1 MKGFEREDQLFSLC
15 GLNCG
20 LCSMHLGGYCPGC
33 GGGAGNQAC
42 AIARCAMQK
51 EDTPM
56 YCSACSEFPCERY
69 AEPDAYDS
77 FITHRNCMQD
87 FMRMHTIGAAAY
99 HKEQLEKIEILKELL
114 SDYNDGRRK
123 TLFTLAVNL
132 LELKELRGVM
142 QRLSE
147 VKTDTYTR
155 KEKAELAA
163 SLLQEAAAKIP
174 AELKLRKKPKQKS
187 VG

>member
-1 MKGFEREDQLFSLC
+1 
-15 GLNCG
+15 
-20 LCSMHLGGYCPGC
+20 
-33 GGGAGNQAC
+33 
-42 AIARCAMQK
+42 
-51 EDTPM
+51 
-56 YCSACSEFPCERY
+56 
-69 AEPDAYDS
+69 
-77 FITHRNCMQD
+77 MQD

>member
-15 GLNCG
+15 GLNWRTLQYASGRVLSRVRGRCRKSG
-20 LCSMHLGGYCPGC
+20 VCDCTVCYAEGGYTDVLLC
-33 GGGAGNQAC
+33 
-42 AIARCAMQK
+42 MLW
-51 EDTPM
+51 
-56 YCSACSEFPCERY
+56 EFQSWY

-77 FITHRNCMQD
+77 FITHRNRMQD

>member
-77 FITHRNCMQD
+77 FITHRNRMQD

-132 LELKELRGVM
+132 LEG
-142 QRLSE
+142 
-147 VKTDTYTR
+147 
-155 KEKAELAA
+155 AERCHATFIRSKNGYVHKKGKSGACCVPAA
-163 SLLQEAAAKIP
+163 GG
-174 AELKLRKKPKQKS
+174 RC
-187 VG
+187 

>member
-20 LCSMHLGGYCPGC
+20 LCSMQLGGYCPGC

-42 AIARCAMQK
+42 AIARCAMQR
-51 EDTPM
+51 EVTPL

-77 FITHRNCMQD
+77 FITHRNRMQ
-87 FMRMHTIGAAAY
+87 
-99 HKEQLEKIEILKELL
+99 
-114 SDYNDGRRK
+114 DYNDGRRK

-132 LELKELRGVM
+132 LELKELRCIM

-147 VKTDTYTR
+147 AKTDTYTR

-163 SLLQEAAAKIP
+163 SLLQEAAAQIP
-174 AELKLRKKPKQKS
+174 VELKLRKKPKQKS
-187 VG
+187 AG

>member
-51 EDTPM
+51 EDTPL

-77 FITHRNCMQD
+77 FITHRNRMQD

-99 HKEQLEKIEILKELL
+99 HKEQLEKIEILKEENAVYTCCK
-114 SDYNDGRRK
+114 SAGAEGAERCHATFIRSKNGYVHKKGKSGACCVSAAGGRC
-123 TLFTLAVNL
+123 
-132 LELKELRGVM
+132 
-142 QRLSE
+142 
-147 VKTDTYTR
+147 
-155 KEKAELAA
+155 
-163 SLLQEAAAKIP
+163 
-174 AELKLRKKPKQKS
+174 
-187 VG
+187 

>member
-1 MKGFEREDQLFSLC
+1 
-15 GLNCG
+15 
-20 LCSMHLGGYCPGC
+20 
-33 GGGAGNQAC
+33 
-42 AIARCAMQK
+42 
-51 EDTPM
+51 
-56 YCSACSEFPCERY
+56 
-69 AEPDAYDS
+69 
-77 FITHRNCMQD
+77 
-87 FMRMHTIGAAAY
+87 MHTIGAAAY

-155 KEKAELAA
+155 KEKADLAA
-163 SLLQEAAAKIP
+163 SLLQETAAKIP
-174 AELKLRKKPKQKS
+174 VELKLRKKPKQKS
-187 VG
+187 AG